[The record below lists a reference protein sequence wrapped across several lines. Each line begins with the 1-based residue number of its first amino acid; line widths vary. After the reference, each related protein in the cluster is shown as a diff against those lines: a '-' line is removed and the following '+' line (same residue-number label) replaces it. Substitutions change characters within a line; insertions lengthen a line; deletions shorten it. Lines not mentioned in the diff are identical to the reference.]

1 MWICKKC
8 GTENKEISS
17 WCKKCDNERVYS
29 FSFLRFLLVT
39 LALSTL
45 SISFILLSFL
55 NLSSFLGVVYLF
67 TGCGVYLIMAA
78 IFVVD
83 RKPKYSGVISVIIS
97 FLLCI
102 VSMCVFS
109 DYEFHDY
116 LELYKIQYT
125 IVSLILI
132 FGVATCGIIYAVHD
146 MKESKIILN
155 KLYEKQS
162 KAEKDRL
169 RNEKKKYGRP
179 TKTIEP
185 YGYDR
190 HSPKAR
196 IFTKTRFIEING
208 RKLKFSDIVDYSIK
222 EYVNSDLHMSKPSM
236 IRRGIVGGLLY
247 GKVGAFVGV
256 ATADQYL
263 ETKVDYTISIRLKNG
278 QTRNVFTQDVIFLDK
293 LCAEL
298 DCIICQNLNNSSLN
312 LK

>member
-29 FSFLRFLLVT
+29 FNFLRFLLVT

-78 IFVVD
+78 IFEVD

-97 FLLCI
+97 FLLSI

-155 KLYEKQS
+155 NYMRNKVKRKRTGCVMRKRSMVVPLKPLSHMDTIDILQKPEFLPKQDLLKLMVES
-162 KAEKDRL
+162 
-169 RNEKKKYGRP
+169 
-179 TKTIEP
+179 
-185 YGYDR
+185 
-190 HSPKAR
+190 
-196 IFTKTRFIEING
+196 
-208 RKLKFSDIVDYSIK
+208 
-222 EYVNSDLHMSKPSM
+222 
-236 IRRGIVGGLLY
+236 
-247 GKVGAFVGV
+247 
-256 ATADQYL
+256 
-263 ETKVDYTISIRLKNG
+263 
-278 QTRNVFTQDVIFLDK
+278 
-293 LCAEL
+293 
-298 DCIICQNLNNSSLN
+298 
-312 LK
+312 